1 MPCTH
6 PAAQNFIIILCTAA
20 VLHLFISIRFHIKFK
35 IPAVIYTC
43 LLLLTLWL
51 GIYSISPLDNPM
63 LRGFLVTTN
72 YKEHFIQPS
81 DIILLSSGSTALI
94 QPDLMHKQ
102 VNCQWLSVQGA
113 ALDEPNICDVIYNPP
128 DTDYDILKLNIQS
141 ACGLPASNWQ
151 IKISI
156 LP

>member
-6 PAAQNFIIILCTAA
+6 PVAQIFIIILCMVA
-20 VLHLFISIRFHIKFK
+20 VLHLFISIKFHIKFK
-35 IPAVIYTC
+35 TPAAIYTS
-43 LLLLTLWL
+43 LLLLILWL
-51 GIYSISPLDNPM
+51 GTYSISPLDIPM

-72 YKEHFIQPS
+72 YKEHFIKPA
-81 DIILLSSGSTALI
+81 DIISLSGDSTALI
-94 QPDLMHKQ
+94 QPDLLDKQ
-102 VNCQWLSVQGA
+102 VNCQWLSVKGA
-113 ALDEPNICDVIYNPP
+113 TLDEPNTCDVIYDPP
-128 DTDYDILKLNIQS
+128 STDYDILKLNIQS

>member
-6 PAAQNFIIILCTAA
+6 PIAQNFLIILCIAI
-20 VLHLFISIRFHIKFK
+20 VLHLFISTKFHIKFK
-35 IPAVIYTC
+35 IPAAIYAC

-51 GIYSISPLDNPM
+51 GIYSISPLDISI

-72 YKEHFIQPS
+72 YRGQFIQPN
-81 DIILLSSGSTALI
+81 DIISLSGDSTVLI
-94 QPDLMHKQ
+94 QPDLIDMQAK
-102 VNCQWLSVQGA
+102 CQWLSVKGA
-113 ALDEPNICDVIYNPP
+113 ALDEPNTCDVIYNPP
-128 DTDYDILKLNIQS
+128 NTDYDILKLNVTS
-141 ACGLPASNWQ
+141 ACGLPASNSQ